1 MDYIIDFPDEFLI
14 VVDCLSKPAVK
25 NRHVP
30 LNENNIKMSVVDQLC
45 TLVTGL
51 LLIFVVSLYLFFK
64 SFVEFICKSVFC
76 MFLMYLWYSLL

>member
-1 MDYIIDFPDEFLI
+1 MKYIDDFPDEFLI

-30 LNENNIKMSVVDQLC
+30 LNLDEKMSIVDQLC

-51 LLIFVVSLYLFFK
+51 LVIFVKVFFVC
-64 SFVEFICKSVFC
+64 F
-76 MFLMYLWYSLL
+76 

>member
-1 MDYIIDFPDEFLI
+1 MKYIDDFPDEFLI

-30 LNENNIKMSVVDQLC
+30 LNLDEKMSIVDQLC

-51 LLIFVVSLYLFFK
+51 LVIFVLSLYFF
-64 SFVEFICKSVFC
+64 
-76 MFLMYLWYSLL
+76 

>member
-1 MDYIIDFPDEFLI
+1 MEYIYDFPDEFLI

-30 LNENNIKMSVVDQLC
+30 LNENNTNMSVVDQLC

-51 LLIFVVSLYLFFK
+51 LIIFLKVFFVC
-64 SFVEFICKSVFC
+64 F
-76 MFLMYLWYSLL
+76 

>member
-1 MDYIIDFPDEFLI
+1 MKYIDDFPDEFLI

-30 LNENNIKMSVVDQLC
+30 LNLDEKMSIVDQLC

-51 LLIFVVSLYLFFK
+51 LAY
-64 SFVEFICKSVFC
+64 ICKSVFC
-76 MFLMYLWYSLL
+76 MFLMYLWYS

>member
-1 MDYIIDFPDEFLI
+1 MDYIYKFPDEFLV

-30 LNENNIKMSVVDQLC
+30 LNEDNIKMSVVDQLC

-51 LLIFVVSLYLFFK
+51 LDLFVMSLYFF
-64 SFVEFICKSVFC
+64 
-76 MFLMYLWYSLL
+76 